1 MDGKHQV
8 LQEYFGYDAFRP
20 GQGELIDALLA
31 GRDAFGVMPTGGG
44 KSLCYQVPALLLPG
58 VTVVVS
64 PLISL
69 MQDQVTALKKAGVAA
84 AYLNSALTQAQI
96 DQVCRRLLA
105 GEYRLLYVAPE
116 RLLADRFLAVVQR
129 LDIAMVAVDEAH
141 CISQWGQDFRPS
153 YLNIPAFV
161 ESLPHRPP
169 VGAFTATAT
178 PDVKADI
185 HRLLDLQDPLELT
198 TGFDRENL

>member
-8 LQEYFGYDAFRP
+8 LQEYFGYDTFRH
-20 GQGELIDALLA
+20 GQGELIDALLS

-69 MQDQVTALKKAGVAA
+69 MRDQVLALKKAGVGA
-84 AYLNSALTQAQI
+84 AYLNSSLTQPQM

-105 GEYRLLYVAPE
+105 GSRAEVDSSISSTSGLTARARAMHSRCCWPPDRPRAFFFSRSFTSSQMAAPRRERSTMSSSLALL
-116 RLLADRFLAVVQR
+116 R
-129 LDIAMVAVDEAH
+129 
-141 CISQWGQDFRPS
+141 
-153 YLNIPAFV
+153 
-161 ESLPHRPP
+161 
-169 VGAFTATAT
+169 T
-178 PDVKADI
+178 PWV
-185 HRLLDLQDPLELT
+185 RGP
-198 TGFDRENL
+198 

>member
-8 LQEYFGYDAFRP
+8 LQEYFGYDTFRP
-20 GQGELIDALLA
+20 GQGELIDALLS

-69 MQDQVTALKKAGVAA
+69 MRDQVLALKKAGVGA
-84 AYLNSALTQAQI
+84 AYLNSSLTQPQM

-116 RLLADRFLAVVQR
+116 RLLADRFLSVVRQ
-129 LDIAMVAVDEAH
+129 LDVAMVAVDEAH
-141 CISQWGQDFRPS
+141 CISPWGQDFRPS
-153 YLNIPAFV
+153 
-161 ESLPHRPP
+161 
-169 VGAFTATAT
+169 
-178 PDVKADI
+178 
-185 HRLLDLQDPLELT
+185 
-198 TGFDRENL
+198 